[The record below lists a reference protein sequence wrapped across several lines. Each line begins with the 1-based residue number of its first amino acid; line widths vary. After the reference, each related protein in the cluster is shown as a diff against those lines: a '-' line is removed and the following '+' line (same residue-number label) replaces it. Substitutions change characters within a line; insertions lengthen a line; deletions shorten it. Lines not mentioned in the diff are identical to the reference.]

1 MDEPCSNEWS
11 EEAMMNLV
19 QTVTKSCE
27 VSGEAL
33 HVMLNLRVQKRVDFM
48 LIDVREMYE
57 YSQSSIRGTDM
68 LLPTST
74 IHQHM
79 DELKKLASKLLIF
92 YCHTGGRTSQ
102 MIFILRRMGFSN
114 IAHLSGGI
122 DAFHGEKLKN
132 APLPK
137 NIRLS

>member
-1 MDEPCSNEWS
+1 
-11 EEAMMNLV
+11 MMNLV

-27 VSGEAL
+27 VSGEEL
-33 HVMLNLRVQKRVDFM
+33 HVMLNLRAQKRLDFV
-48 LIDVREMYE
+48 LIDIREMYE
-57 YSQSSIRGTDM
+57 YSGSCIKGTNM

-79 DELKKLASKLLIF
+79 DELKKLSGKLLIF
-92 YCHTGGRTSQ
+92 YCHIGGRTTQ
-102 MIFILRRMGFSN
+102 MLFILRRMGFSN
-114 IAHLSGGI
+114 IAQLSGGI

-137 NIRLS
+137 TMK

>member
-1 MDEPCSNEWS
+1 MDESCGEEWS

-19 QTVTKSCE
+19 QTVTRSCE
-27 VSGEAL
+27 VSGEEL
-33 HVMLNLRVQKRVDFM
+33 HVMLNLRVQKKLDFR
-48 LIDVREMYE
+48 LIDIREMYE
-57 YSQSSIRGTDM
+57 YTQSSIKGTDM

-79 DELKKLASKLLIF
+79 DELKKLSGKLLVF
-92 YCHTGGRTSQ
+92 YCHTAGRTAQ
-102 MIFILRRMGFSN
+102 MIFILRRMGFTH

-122 DAFHGEKLKN
+122 VEYHGEKLKN

-137 NIRLS
+137 NIRS

>member
-1 MDEPCSNEWS
+1 MDEVCEDEWS
-11 EEAMMNLV
+11 DEAMMNLV
-19 QTVTKSCE
+19 KTVTRSCE
-27 VSGEAL
+27 VSGEEL
-33 HVMLNLRVQKRVDFM
+33 HVMLNLRAQKKLDFV
-48 LIDVREMYE
+48 LIDIREMHE
-57 YSQSSIRGTDM
+57 YSQSSIKGTDM

-79 DELKKLASKLLIF
+79 EELKKLSGKLLIF
-92 YCHTGGRTSQ
+92 YCHVGGRTSQ

-137 NIRLS
+137 NTRS

>member
-1 MDEPCSNEWS
+1 MDEPINDEWS

-19 QTVTKSCE
+19 KTVTKSCE
-27 VSGEAL
+27 VSGEEL
-33 HVMLNLRVQKRVDFM
+33 HVMLSLRAQKRLDFV
-48 LIDVREMYE
+48 LIDIREMYE
-57 YSQSSIRGTDM
+57 YSESSIKGTDM
-68 LLPTST
+68 LMPTST

-79 DELKKLASKLLIF
+79 DELKKLANKLLIF
-92 YCHTGGRTSQ
+92 YCHIGGRTTQ

-114 IAHLSGGI
+114 IAQLSGGI

-137 NIRLS
+137 NIRA

>member
-1 MDEPCSNEWS
+1 MDKPINDEWS

-19 QTVTKSCE
+19 KTVTKSCE
-27 VSGEAL
+27 VSGEEL
-33 HVMLNLRVQKRVDFM
+33 HVMLNLRAQKRLDFV
-48 LIDVREMYE
+48 LIDIREMYE
-57 YSQSSIRGTDM
+57 YSESSIRGTDILM
-68 LLPTST
+68 PTST

-79 DELKKLASKLLIF
+79 DELKKLANKLLIF
-92 YCHTGGRTSQ
+92 YCHIGGRTTQ

-114 IAHLSGGI
+114 IAQLSGGI

-137 NIRLS
+137 TMK

>member
-1 MDEPCSNEWS
+1 MDEMCEDEWS
-11 EEAMMNLV
+11 DESMMNLV
-19 QTVTKSCE
+19 KTVTRICE
-27 VSGEAL
+27 VSGEEL
-33 HVMLNLRVQKRVDFM
+33 HVMLNLRAQRRLDFV
-48 LIDVREMYE
+48 LIDIREMYE
-57 YSQSSIRGTDM
+57 YSRSSIKGTDM

-79 DELKKLASKLLIF
+79 EELKKLSGKLLIF
-92 YCHTGGRTSQ
+92 YCHIGGRTSQ

-114 IAHLSGGI
+114 IAQLSGGI

-137 NIRLS
+137 MLK

>member
-1 MDEPCSNEWS
+1 MDEARESEWS
-11 EEAMMNLV
+11 DEAMMNLV
-19 QTVTKSCE
+19 KTVTRSCE
-27 VSGEAL
+27 VSGEEL
-33 HVMLNLRVQKRVDFM
+33 HVMLNLRAQKRLDFL
-48 LIDVREMYE
+48 LIDIREMYE
-57 YSQSSIRGTDM
+57 YSQSSIKGTDM

-79 DELKKLASKLLIF
+79 EELKKLSGKLLIF
-92 YCHTGGRTSQ
+92 YCHIGGRTSQ

-114 IAHLSGGI
+114 IAQLSGGI

-137 NIRLS
+137 TMK

>member
-1 MDEPCSNEWS
+1 MDEPINDEWS

-27 VSGEAL
+27 VSGEEL
-33 HVMLNLRVQKRVDFM
+33 HVMLNLRAQKRLDFV
-48 LIDVREMYE
+48 LIDIREMYE
-57 YSQSSIRGTDM
+57 YSESSIKGTDM

-79 DELKKLASKLLIF
+79 DELKKLSGKLLIF
-92 YCHTGGRTSQ
+92 YCHIGGRTTQ
-102 MIFILRRMGFSN
+102 MLFILRRMGFSN
-114 IAHLSGGI
+114 IAQLSGGI

-137 NIRLS
+137 TMK

>member
-1 MDEPCSNEWS
+1 MDKPINDEWS

-27 VSGEAL
+27 VSGEEL
-33 HVMLNLRVQKRVDFM
+33 HVMLNLRAQKRLDFV
-48 LIDVREMYE
+48 LIDIREMYE
-57 YSQSSIRGTDM
+57 YSESSIRGTDILM
-68 LLPTST
+68 PTST

-79 DELKKLASKLLIF
+79 DELKKLANKLLIF
-92 YCHTGGRTSQ
+92 YCHIGGRTTQ

-114 IAHLSGGI
+114 IAQLSGGI

-132 APLPK
+132 APFPK
-137 NIRLS
+137 NIRS

>member
-1 MDEPCSNEWS
+1 MDDPINDEWS
-11 EEAMMNLV
+11 KEAMMNLV

-27 VSGEAL
+27 VSGEEL
-33 HVMLNLRVQKRVDFM
+33 HVMLNLRAQKRLDFV
-48 LIDVREMYE
+48 LIDIREMYE
-57 YSQSSIRGTDM
+57 YSESSIKGTNM

-79 DELKKLASKLLIF
+79 DELKKLSGKLLIF
-92 YCHTGGRTSQ
+92 YCHIGGRTTQ
-102 MIFILRRMGFSN
+102 MLFILRRMGFSN
-114 IAHLSGGI
+114 IAQLSGGI

-137 NIRLS
+137 TMK

>member
-1 MDEPCSNEWS
+1 MDDPINDEWS

-27 VSGEAL
+27 VSGEEL
-33 HVMLNLRVQKRVDFM
+33 HVMLNLRAQKRLDFV
-48 LIDVREMYE
+48 LIDIREMYE
-57 YSQSSIRGTDM
+57 YSESSIKGTNI

-79 DELKKLASKLLIF
+79 DELKKLSGKLLIF
-92 YCHTGGRTSQ
+92 YCHIGGRTTQ
-102 MIFILRRMGFSN
+102 MLFILRRMGFSN
-114 IAHLSGGI
+114 IAQLSGGI

-137 NIRLS
+137 TMK

>member
-1 MDEPCSNEWS
+1 VDEPIEDEWN

-19 QTVTKSCE
+19 KTVTRSCE

-33 HVMLNLRVQKRVDFM
+33 HVMLNLRAQKRLDFV
-48 LIDVREMYE
+48 LIDIREMYE
-57 YSQSSIRGTDM
+57 YTHESIKGTDILM
-68 LLPTST
+68 PTST
-74 IHQHM
+74 IHQQM
-79 DELKKLASKLLIF
+79 DELKKLSGKLLIF
-92 YCHTGGRTSQ
+92 YCHVGGRTTQ

-114 IAHLSGGI
+114 IAQLSSGI

-137 NIRLS
+137 IMK

>member
-1 MDEPCSNEWS
+1 MDEARESEWS
-11 EEAMMNLV
+11 DEAMMNLV
-19 QTVTKSCE
+19 KTVTRSCE
-27 VSGEAL
+27 VSGEEL
-33 HVMLNLRVQKRVDFM
+33 HVMLNLRAQKRLDFL
-48 LIDVREMYE
+48 LIDIREMYE
-57 YSQSSIRGTDM
+57 YSQSSIKGTDM

-79 DELKKLASKLLIF
+79 EELKKLSGKLLIF
-92 YCHTGGRTSQ
+92 YCHIGGRTSQ

-114 IAHLSGGI
+114 IAQLSGGI

-137 NIRLS
+137 TIK